1 MNEQNL
7 ICIGCICLKNKF
19 LQARGIQDA
28 ARKILEALK
37 AGLSLEGETKSQQL
51 INVKRTPNRRILPN
65 SSDYSGGA
73 NITTSLKGQHERHV
87 MSSTNNLEGQTR
99 MSYIAV
105 SSPSDNRFESQDS
118 VPGIIISLHFL
129 SVSLSK

>member
-1 MNEQNL
+1 MDNL
-7 ICIGCICLKNKF
+7 I
-19 LQARGIQDA
+19 QARGIQDA

-65 SSDYSGGA
+65 SFDYSGA
-73 NITTSLKGQHERHV
+73 NITASLKGQHERHV
-87 MSSTNNLEGQTR
+87 MSSTNNLEGQMR

-105 SSPSDNRFESQDS
+105 SSPCDNRFEPQDS

-129 SVSLSK
+129 